1 MIQDHASTIFTG
13 NHIFVVVIE
22 AENEMIHPFQ
32 AEKVAKV
39 NVCIEVVHK
48 NPVILAM
55 G

>member
-39 NVCIEVVHK
+39 NGFALKWYTRVQ
-48 NPVILAM
+48 
-55 G
+55 